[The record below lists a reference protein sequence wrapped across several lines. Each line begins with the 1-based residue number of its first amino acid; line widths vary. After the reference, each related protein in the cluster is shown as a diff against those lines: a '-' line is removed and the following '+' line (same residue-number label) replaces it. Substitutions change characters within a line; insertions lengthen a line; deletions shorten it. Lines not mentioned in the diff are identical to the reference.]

1 MFLKGRRFVRNV
13 IKKYKV
19 GKVVKIYRYVE
30 RKIWMNL
37 YFNYFSE
44 VEYIIW
50 MSLKVEMYLCRVFLV
65 CIRVIVD
72 VNSRYCYLIVEIMSY
87 ILGK

>member
-1 MFLKGRRFVRNV
+1 
-13 IKKYKV
+13 
-19 GKVVKIYRYVE
+19 
-30 RKIWMNL
+30 
-37 YFNYFSE
+37 
-44 VEYIIW
+44 

-72 VNSRYCYLIVEIMSY
+72 VNSRYCNLIVEIMGY